1 MMDRR
6 ELMMGGGA
14 LALSL
19 RAQKLCAL
27 AAPAPSSYPVQM
39 QTLQYASPNGQA
51 LSLDLYLPQGAPSPL
66 PVIVFVHGGGWGGG
80 SRTAGPD
87 FKRFFAQDGIA
98 IASIDYR
105 LTPAITFPKNV
116 EDVKTAVRWLRAH
129 ADTYGL
135 DARRVGLWGTSAGGH
150 LVAVAALSRMGQFE
164 GEDNLDQSSAVQCVL
179 DAYGPTFFALMDQQ
193 TDEERS
199 TLQALDPKLLQWMAS
214 HNLRPFAEQHHDPA
228 DSPESKLVGGPV
240 QSVPER
246 VRAASPLTYVG
257 DQAPPF
263 LILHGL
269 ADNSVPHH
277 QSILLYEGLA
287 GVGKDVTLRLVDGL
301 PHGFVNYSGI
311 DEGAGPF
318 RMHVRRHR
326 DGGLTE
332 WSSIETANVFDVSRE
347 FFHQHLLGD
356 AGSA

>member
-1 MMDRR
+1 MMHRR

-14 LALSL
+14 LALAL
-19 RAQKLCAL
+19 RAGKLRAL
-27 AAPAPSSYPVQM
+27 SPAASASYAVQM
-39 QTLQYASPNGQA
+39 QTLQYASPDGHP

-66 PVIVFVHGGGWGGG
+66 PVIVFVHGGGWAGG

-105 LTPAITFPKNV
+105 LTPAITFPKNA
-116 EDVKTAVRWLRAH
+116 EDVKSAVRWLRAH
-129 ADTYGL
+129 ADSYGL
-135 DARRVGLWGTSAGGH
+135 DARRIGLWGSSAGGH
-150 LVAVAALSRMGQFE
+150 LVAVAALSRVGQFE
-164 GEDNLDQSSAVQCVL
+164 GQGNLDQSSAVQCVL
-179 DAYGPTFFALMDQQ
+179 DAYGPTAFALMDQQ
-193 TDEERS
+193 TDDERP
-199 TLQALDPKLLQWMAS
+199 TLQPVDPKLLQWLAS
-214 HNLRPFAEQHHDPA
+214 HNMRPFGEQHHDPA
-228 DSPESKLVGGPV
+228 DSPESKLVGGAL

-246 VRAASPLTYVG
+246 VGAASPLSYVG

-277 QSILLYEGLA
+277 QSIMLYDALA
-287 GVGKDVTLRLVDGL
+287 GVGKDVTLRLIDGL

-332 WSSIETANVFDVSRE
+332 WTTVETANVFDVSRE

-356 AGSA
+356 AAS